1 MVSTSFSFG
10 EKLLID
16 DGRNIQ
22 EWVTHSEED
31 SVAVR
36 GSHDDESDKRE
47 RERERLRF
55 RSCVGATSGLVV
67 SEAL

>member
-10 EKLLID
+10 EKLL
-16 DGRNIQ
+16 IQ

-31 SVAVR
+31 SVAVK

-47 RERERLRF
+47 K
-55 RSCVGATSGLVV
+55 GLDSDLVLEPQVV
-67 SEAL
+67 

>member
-10 EKLLID
+10 EKLL
-16 DGRNIQ
+16 IQ

>member
-31 SVAVR
+31 SVAVK

-47 RERERLRF
+47 K
-55 RSCVGATSGLVV
+55 GLDSDLVLEPQVV
-67 SEAL
+67 